1 MKQIRA
7 MSLFLLVLM
16 SLGSVAA
23 AAKDQCRGKV
33 FGQSFAEFHTAVE
46 RVRYEVKINGKNWQ
60 DSSFSRHA
68 TGYLSCASC
77 TARGL
82 YFLRE
87 SRPVDQRYAIW
98 RRPGTAAERIA
109 RAHEVVSY
117 PRLFLKGKDLQLR
130 ATNESVRIGP
140 FSGYAVRYR
149 ISNEWFK
156 AHGADLTYP
165 YLLVVSIAD
174 DCAAFETNLHTNQD
188 NWTPV
193 ESLMR
198 EVSIVRTTDKLS
210 AGNRE

>member
-1 MKQIRA
+1 MMRLRA

-23 AAKDQCRGKV
+23 ASKDQCRGKV

-46 RVRYEVKINGKNWQ
+46 RVRYEVKINGKNWE

-77 TARGL
+77 PAHGL
-82 YFLRE
+82 YFLHE
-87 SRPVDQRYAIW
+87 SRPVDQRHAIW

-109 RAHEVVSY
+109 RAQEVVSY
-117 PRLFLKGKDLQLR
+117 PRLVLEGKDLQLR
-130 ATNESVRIGP
+130 ATNESVRVGP

-149 ISNEWFK
+149 IADEWFK

-188 NWTPV
+188 SWSPI

-198 EVSIVRTTDKLS
+198 DVLIVKTTEKLS
-210 AGNRE
+210 AGKRE